1 MFALIVLVLW
11 ISGAVFCQDFIP
23 QKCYI
28 CNIQIHCMHLQA
40 RVFRYLDT
48 LWQLHKPSH
57 EWCLLLKK
65 WWFCMRK
72 HITHQNLDLITRET
86 QELWKAIFSNLTCF
100 CCKNANSHKSTFNSR
115 VCFIERSE
123 DRNNLSF
130 AKTQLL
136 TLSYNGPK
144 ILMSGIVL
152 LIFFFILKLKKL
164 QHQSGKKFTSS
175 IIQ

>member
-1 MFALIVLVLW
+1 
-11 ISGAVFCQDFIP
+11 
-23 QKCYI
+23 
-28 CNIQIHCMHLQA
+28 MHLQA

-48 LWQLHKPSH
+48 FWQLHKPSH

-65 WWFCMRK
+65 RWFCIRK
-72 HITHQNLDLITRET
+72 HITHQNLDLITRER
-86 QELWKAIFSNLTCF
+86 EEIWKAIFSNLTCF

-115 VCFIERSE
+115 VCLIKLSE
-123 DRNNLSF
+123 GRNNLSF

-136 TLSYNGPK
+136 TLSYNGSK
-144 ILMSGIVL
+144 ILMSRIVS